1 MIASPIAPL
10 AHPTLDLYL
19 LGFLTASSLAAA
31 LFFLRFFRASRDPLF
46 IAFAVFFFVQ
56 AFHDVWVVRLSQP
69 NEGSLWL
76 YLARFIAVFG
86 VLAAIL
92 WKNFFER

>member
-1 MIASPIAPL
+1 MNVSPIAPL
-10 AHPTLDLYL
+10 NYPTLDLYL
-19 LGFLTASSLAAA
+19 LGFITAASLAGA

-46 IAFAVFFFVQ
+46 VAFAIFFLVQ
-56 AFHDVWVVRLSQP
+56 AFHEAWVARLPEPS
-69 NEGSLWL
+69 EGSPWL
-76 YLARFIAVFG
+76 FAARLISVLG

>member
-1 MIASPIAPL
+1 MTVTPIAPL
-10 AHPTLDLYL
+10 AHPTLDIYL
-19 LGFLTASSLAAA
+19 LGFITASSLAAA

-56 AFHDVWVVRLSQP
+56 AFYESWAVSLSQP
-69 NEGSLWL
+69 NEGSPWF
-76 YLARFIAVFG
+76 YLVRLLAVLG
-86 VLAAIL
+86 VLSAIL